1 MEENSICK
9 NQLNL
14 CNNCGYFKR
23 LDELWY
29 VEKVGIHQAGWNIHT
44 NASRYQVDELHSE
57 FGRVKKKLEI
67 SSRRE
72 GKRERESW

>member
-14 CNNCGYFKR
+14 CNNYGYFKR

-29 VEKVGIHQAGWNIHT
+29 VEKVGIHQAGWDIHI
-44 NASRYQVDELHSE
+44 NASNYQVDKLH
-57 FGRVKKKLEI
+57 F
-67 SSRRE
+67 
-72 GKRERESW
+72 